1 MKEKRIT
8 ILSVAIDNFSKK
20 QVLFQVKRFLKE
32 RRRSQIVTVNPEFII
47 EAQSNKNF
55 REVLNRADLSICDGI
70 GVKAAAKYLDLPK
83 SKKMIVRFFQTIFQG
98 FCLIGPSV
106 IFNRKYLNTIKE
118 LIPGSDISID
128 LARLAAD
135 SGYRIFLL
143 GAQPGIAEKAAHIL
157 KKKIPKLKVA
167 GCYAGS
173 PAKEEEKKLV
183 SLINSRSTDILLVAY
198 GSPQQELWI
207 DRNLKKIDRPIVA
220 VGVGGTF
227 DFIAGRIRR
236 APGIIRRLGLE
247 WLFRLVQEPSRRIG
261 RICRAVII
269 FPFLVW
275 IDTLKSSQKKNLTN

>member
-157 KKKIPKLKVA
+157 KKDSQTESRWLLCRFS
-167 GCYAGS
+167 G
-173 PAKEEEKKLV
+173 KEEGKKLV